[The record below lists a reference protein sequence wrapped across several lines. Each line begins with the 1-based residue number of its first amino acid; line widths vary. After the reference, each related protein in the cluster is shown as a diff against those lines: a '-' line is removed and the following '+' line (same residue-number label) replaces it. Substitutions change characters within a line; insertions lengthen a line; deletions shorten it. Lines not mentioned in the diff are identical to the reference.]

1 LSLNNG
7 FRYRERLPEAAHGR
21 TLVRYLS
28 ERYRHSSAL
37 EWERRIEDGLVLV
50 EGAPAPADRPLAA
63 GESLVWNRPP
73 WQEPRAPVSFAVLYE
88 DEDVLGVAKPAGLPT
103 LPGGS
108 FLENT
113 LLARVR
119 RRNPQASP
127 LHRLGRGTSGIVL
140 FALNREAR
148 RALTRSWESSVER
161 RYRGIVTGLF
171 PGGEAILDHP
181 IGLVPHSLLGSVHA
195 VSAAGKRAR
204 SRVRLLEH
212 RGDRSLVEIEIA
224 TGRTHQIRI
233 HLAAAGHPLLGDPMY
248 PPGGVPAPAVVAP
261 AWLAADGVVLPGETG
276 YSLHAHRVGFAHPRT
291 SKEVVILCGPPPLYR
306 ARTE

>member
-1 LSLNNG
+1 MSLNGG
-7 FRYRERLPEAAHGR
+7 FRYRERLPEAAQGR
-21 TLVRYLS
+21 TLLGYLS
-28 ERYRHSSAL
+28 ERYRHSSIL
-37 EWERRIEDGLVLV
+37 EWQRRIESGLVLV
-50 EGAPAPADRPLAA
+50 EGEPASADRALAA

-73 WQEPRAPVSFAVLYE
+73 WQEPTAPVSFAVLYE

-103 LPGGS
+103 IPGGS

-119 RRNPQASP
+119 RRYPKASP

-148 RALTRSWESSVER
+148 RALTRAWEDSVER
-161 RYRGIVTGLF
+161 RYRGIVSGLF
-171 PGGEAILDHP
+171 PEGEMVLEHP

-195 VSAAGKRAR
+195 ASAAGKRAR

-212 RGDRSLVEIEIA
+212 RRDRSLVEIEIE

-233 HLAAAGHPLLGDPMY
+233 HLAAAGHPLLGDSLY
-248 PPGGVPAPAVVAP
+248 PPGGVPAPDRA
-261 AWLAADGVVLPGETG
+261 VLPGETG
-276 YSLHAHRVGFAHPRT
+276 YALHAYRVRLAHPRT
-291 SKEVVILCGPPPLYR
+291 AREVVILCGPPPLYR
-306 ARTE
+306 AKTE